1 MIEELINYLNFTNLY
16 WQVAT
21 PLIFMLAD
29 ILSGFAQAIV
39 NRDVDSQKMR
49 IGILHKLLLILSMLL
64 TFILDFAFA
73 IDFISKIYCTYLVI
87 MEIISISENM
97 TKAGIDLGKIKSIL
111 KIKWEGSEKNGKTN

>member
-1 MIEELINYLNFTNLY
+1 MIEELINYLNFKNLY
-16 WQVAT
+16 WQAAT

-29 ILSGFAQAIV
+29 ILSGFAQAVV

-49 IGILHKLLLILSMLL
+49 VGILHKLLLILSMLL
-64 TFILDFAFA
+64 TFILDFAFS

-97 TKAGIDLGKIKSIL
+97 TKAGIDLGKLKSIL
-111 KIKWEGSEKNGKTN
+111 KIKWEGSEKNGKIE